1 MCKRYGVSALSD
13 LPWQKDGTKSCLQ
26 ATMDLLIVA
35 KVHRNGWS
43 IEFSSEAEA
52 ERECEYD
59 LTEHGL
65 LRSCKSGTCVVSRKC
80 HENFLNLKKSLVQRK
95 RYVSTTYNFFHEFLN
110 PKLDLCQKK
119 NWFRKP
125 IRGGG
130 SLTNLSSTS
139 N

>member
-65 LRSCKSGTCVVSRKC
+65 LRSCKSGTCGVKEVSRELSKL
-80 HENFLNLKKSLVQRK
+80 EKISGSTKKVRK
-95 RYVSTTYNFFHEFLN
+95 HQF
-110 PKLDLCQKK
+110 
-119 NWFRKP
+119 
-125 IRGGG
+125 
-130 SLTNLSSTS
+130 
-139 N
+139 